1 MLVLMP
7 IFEADL
13 EPEQYGYRPGRS
25 AKDAVRRVHRLLH
38 RGRNEGGRGGPLEL
52 LRWRYRTPS

>member
-13 EPEQYGYRPGRS
+13 EPEQYGYRPVRS
-25 AKDAVRRVHRLLH
+25 ARDAVRRVQRLLH
-38 RGRNEGGRGGPLEL
+38 KGRNENGPHGS
-52 LRWRYRTPS
+52 RD

>member
-1 MLVLMP
+1 MP

-25 AKDAVRRVHRLLH
+25 AKDAV
-38 RGRNEGGRGGPLEL
+38 EADTPLGEHMAATKWSM
-52 LRWRYRTPS
+52 RTSPTTSVRYRTPS